1 MQSPNAIFE
10 EATNAKRAMVK
21 KWGDKLAPVAEA
33 YKIKYGRPIAPH
45 ILENTAMTLE
55 STEDW
60 VRRQRGI
67 NENTYSDAVAFVNYG
82 FRVIS
87 ALMPSLIAN
96 DIVSVQPMDRRTGQ
110 IFYLNY
116 VAGSTKG
123 NIAQGTTLMSATT
136 GPLGNTN
143 YSSDTVPNETLVTG
157 NGSTKSY
164 TGISTQYNT
173 IIAGSVVITTV
184 IGTSTAL
191 TLTDNGSGVLVG
203 SVSGNTGTIVYST
216 GAVTLSLTQNVPL
229 GTGVL
234 VTYRVDQQRNTAAI
248 PELDLDI
255 VSATV
260 TAKTRKLAAR
270 WLLDAAYD
278 LQKAHGITAESELL
292 VAITSEVK
300 YEIDVEITNALLS
313 LGNSSGNTV
322 TFNAQLPTVG
332 SSGTVFPWVWQK
344 EQLHRTFAEGAQKI
358 FLATKRA
365 TGNFI
370 ICAPDVFAIISTME
384 GFKSDVD
391 MAAQP
396 PSGPY
401 RAGSIN
407 GLYTI
412 YVTPFYEFGQFVIG
426 FKGDSFLNAGYVY
439 APYLPIFVTPTII
452 LDDFIYRRGVAT
464 SYGTYAVNGLYYVG
478 GTVTNLS

>member
-1 MQSPNAIFE
+1 MQSPSEIFE
-10 EATNAKRAMVK
+10 DATARKRGMIK
-21 KWGDKLAPVAEA
+21 KWGDKLTPVAEA
-33 YKIKYGRPIAPH
+33 YKAKYGRPIAPH
-45 ILENTAMTLE
+45 ILENTAQALE

-60 VRRQRGI
+60 VRRQKGI
-67 NENTYSDAVAFVNYG
+67 NENTYSDAIAFVNYG

-116 VAGSTKG
+116 VAGTAKG
-123 NIAQGTTLMSATT
+123 NISQGTTLLSATQ

-157 NGSTKSY
+157 NGATKTY
-164 TGISTQYNT
+164 TGITTAYNT
-173 IIAGSVVITTV
+173 IVAGSMTVTTT
-184 IGTSTAL
+184 IGTSTAV
-191 TLTDNGSGVLVG
+191 TLTDNGAGTLVG
-203 SVSGNTGTIVYST
+203 SISGNSGTINYST
-216 GAVTLSLTQNVPL
+216 GAVTLSFSLNVVS
-229 GTGVL
+229 GTAVL
-234 VTYRVDQQRNTAAI
+234 ATYRVDQQRNPAAI

-300 YEIDVEITNALLS
+300 YEIDVEITNALLTLGQNS
-313 LGNSSGNTV
+313 GNSV

-344 EQLHRTFAEGAQKI
+344 EQLNRTFAEGAQKI
-358 FLATKRA
+358 SLSTKRA

-370 ICAPDVFAIISTME
+370 ICAPDVLAIITTME
-384 GFKSDVD
+384 GFKPDVD
-391 MAAQP
+391 LATQP
-396 PSGPY
+396 PTGPY
-401 RAGSIN
+401 RAGTVN
-407 GLYTI
+407 GLYAV
-412 YVTPFYEFGQFVIG
+412 YVTPFYSFGQFVIG

-464 SYGTYAVNGLYYVG
+464 SYATYAINPLFYCG
-478 GTVTNLS
+478 GTITNLS